1 MTHGP
6 ALRREGGHELGIRR
20 KFYPRTPPPTHPHTH
35 TQHHLPKH
43 QDVKETQ
50 INMLGS
56 FFSLSAAIR
65 LSYGSLI
72 AFDHSS
78 QRRSSSGVATGSHMT
93 GLENSIACKFICSF
107 LFLSCSLRPLSM
119 YSARIQ
125 QSVPFESIPLLL
137 YPVTP
142 DSARWEILPPQEW
155 SGSVLLLFVRLSIWQ
170 QVLSIHS

>member
-1 MTHGP
+1 MNQESGVNSTH
-6 ALRREGGHELGIRR
+6 E
-20 KFYPRTPPPTHPHTH
+20 PPPPSTHPH

-93 GLENSIACKFICSF
+93 RLENSIACKFICSF

-125 QSVPFESIPLLL
+125 QSVTFESIPLLL

-142 DSARWEILPPQEW
+142 TQHDERYFPRR
-155 SGSVLLLFVRLSIWQ
+155 SGVEVCCCYL
-170 QVLSIHS
+170 